1 MTRGPLRF
9 KETELVRAIKSA
21 LKAGLQVAGFE
32 INPTTGNIVVHTD
45 KPEEKESGS
54 DINPWDRA
62 IGYGED
68 H

>member
-45 KPEEKESGS
+45 KPEEKESAS
-54 DINPWDRA
+54 DINPWDRV
-62 IGYGED
+62 IGHGED

>member
-9 KETELVRAIKSA
+9 KETDLVRAIKSA

-32 INPTTGNIVVHTD
+32 INPSTGNIVVHTD
-45 KPEEKESGS
+45 KPEEKESVS

-62 IGYGED
+62 IGCGED